1 MKQVSSIDKN
11 RRLQCSINSP
21 KEFPDLCLGYSI
33 KSPKGF
39 PDLCLGWSVAHRT
52 QIDEQ
57 QQERQ

>member
-11 RRLQCSINSP
+11 HRLQCSINSP
-21 KEFPDLCLGYSI
+21 KE
-33 KSPKGF
+33 F